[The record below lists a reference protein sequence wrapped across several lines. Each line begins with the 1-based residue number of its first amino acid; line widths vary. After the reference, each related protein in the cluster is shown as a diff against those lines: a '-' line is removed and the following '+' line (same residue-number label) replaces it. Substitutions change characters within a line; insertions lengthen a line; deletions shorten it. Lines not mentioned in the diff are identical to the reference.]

1 MSPLPPLPRLRLE
14 AGRAFFGAWLI
25 FMSLFA
31 APQLYSW
38 LGRHRPTHPEL
49 RLVSAVSLTVLA
61 CVGLTLVTTAGLRA
75 LTTLVAAPRSAAG
88 QTTAT

>member
-25 FMSLFA
+25 VMSLFA

-38 LGRHRPTHPEL
+38 LGRRYPGEPEL
-49 RLVSAVSLTVLA
+49 RLVTAVGLTILA
-61 CVGLTLVTTAGLRA
+61 CVGLTLVTMAGLRA
-75 LTTLVAAPRSAAG
+75 LTARVAAPRSAAN
-88 QTTAT
+88 